1 MPDRRRRSRRGDE
14 MKKQSKWVLLGA
26 DTLAGREIRDLVEDR
41 KLPVRLTCCGSAA
54 DQRVLSLESEDNFD
68 VFEELSAAAIEG
80 AQAVLAAGGVEQAEM
95 AVRLASEGGFR
106 PVIVDAVGHFDGL
119 ENVVV
124 RAPAYEREPAAV
136 TAERIQVVAH
146 PAAVAMATAL
156 TAMQAAHALRSAVAT
171 VFEPASARGA
181 AAVDELHKQAVSLFS
196 FQTMPT
202 KVFGAQASFNMMPR
216 LGEEAE
222 TPLERG
228 EARIRR
234 HLRLLL
240 EGRGVRAASVRL
252 VQAPVFSGYC
262 MTLWVEFEERPGVEA
277 IKASLTAA
285 GVEYWGEEEGPL
297 NNSALA
303 GESGILASSIAED
316 PDNARGAWIWVACDN
331 IRETA
336 LNAVAL
342 AGLAGRGA

>member
-1 MPDRRRRSRRGDE
+1 
-14 MKKQSKWVLLGA
+14 MKTQSKWVLLGA

-41 KLPVRLTCCGSAA
+41 KLPVRLTCCGSAS

-68 VFEELSAAAIEG
+68 VFEELSAAAMEG
-80 AQAVLAAGGVEQAEM
+80 AQAVLAAGSVEQTKL
-95 AVRLASEGGFR
+95 AVRLAKESGLS
-106 PVIVDAVGHFDGL
+106 PVFVDTEGHFDG
-119 ENVVV
+119 EKNVVV
-124 RAPAYEREPAAV
+124 RAPAFEREPAAV

-146 PAAVAMATAL
+146 PAAVALATAL
-156 TAMQAAHALRSAVAT
+156 AGLDGANPVKGAVAT

-181 AAVDELHKQAVSLFS
+181 AAVDELHQQTISLFS

-216 LGEEAE
+216 LGEGAE
-222 TPLERG
+222 RPLESG

-234 HLRLLL
+234 HLGLLL
-240 EGRGVRAASVRL
+240 EGRGAPAASVRL

-262 MTLWVEFEERPGVEA
+262 ISLWVEFEERPEVEA
-277 IKASLTAA
+277 IKASLTGA

-303 GESGILASSIAED
+303 GQSGILASSIAED
-316 PDNARGAWIWVACDN
+316 PENARGAWVWLACDN

-336 LNAVAL
+336 LNAVML
-342 AGLAGRGA
+342 AGLAGREA